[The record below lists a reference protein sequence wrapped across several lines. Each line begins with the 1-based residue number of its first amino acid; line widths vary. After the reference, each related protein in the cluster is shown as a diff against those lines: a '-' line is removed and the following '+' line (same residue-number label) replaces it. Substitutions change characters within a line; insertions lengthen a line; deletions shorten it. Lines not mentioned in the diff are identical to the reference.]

1 MSEES
6 ATGWKRLGEYVVAR
20 RMALG
25 YRRQADLGD
34 AAGVTSRVIGDIEL
48 GNRGNFSLGTVIGIE
63 QALGWE
69 SGSMRRVM
77 LGEEPTLTASVVR
90 AEDRCLMSAGC
101 RHFGLCRLA
110 AALERGTDGRRL

>member
-1 MSEES
+1 MSEET
-6 ATGWKRLGEYVVAR
+6 ATGWERLGEYVVAR

-25 YRRQADLGD
+25 YRRQADLGA

-48 GNRGNFSLGTVIGIE
+48 GRRGNFSHGTVVGLE

-77 LGEEPTLTASVVR
+77 LGEEPTLAEAPVR
-90 AEDRCLMSAGC
+90 AGDRCLMSPGC

-110 AALERGTDGRRL
+110 AVLEAGA